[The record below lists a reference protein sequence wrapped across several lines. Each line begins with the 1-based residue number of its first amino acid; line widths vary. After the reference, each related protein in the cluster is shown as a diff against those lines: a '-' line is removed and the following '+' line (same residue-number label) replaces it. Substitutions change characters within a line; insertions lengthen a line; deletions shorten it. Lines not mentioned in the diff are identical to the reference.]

1 MKEEIFGPLL
11 PVISFD
17 NLDDVI
23 SKVKKKEKPLALY
36 IYSKHKKISMRQA
49 LRRTPLLQADPVA
62 MSHHRAQELK
72 TPAIGGDV
80 KHEYINIY
88 NARIQR

>member
-36 IYSKHKKISMRQA
+36 IYSKNKKIINKINTF
-49 LRRTPLLQADPVA
+49 TPRESGFP
-62 MSHHRAQELK
+62 K
-72 TPAIGGDV
+72 P
-80 KHEYINIY
+80 Y
-88 NARIQR
+88 NLGM